1 MLVQADLQELH
12 RETETEIRKLKI
24 RARAFTGAFVG
35 MVSPLL
41 LAIVLKKTNL
51 KGVGKYQ
58 GTRMLEGFVDLFQGI
73 FPFLTAFTFQMGMLP
88 FLFIMVSE
96 ACASSLPY
104 RLIYV
109 AKRLLTASKMVVFFS
124 NILLI
129 FLGCGVL
136 VFIHKKAWYSLL
148 VVSACFVVAA
158 IVIILHIC
166 SCWWWWY
173 KRADNNVKGTEDYHS
188 KLEHSLELA
197 AGITAMMFLVLGSVV
212 LEGLFRST
220 QLLAEPLIPAPAPSS
235 EGPTTKEP
243 GTFLAATLFLSFFT
257 SAFAAFLMNV
267 WTIPL
272 VIQENGRPKLDQELP
287 TTPVPAGSGDVGG
300 LNKFA
305 LGLNISLVILTVV
318 VVVLITWEG
327 LKIAACLI
335 LLPPAIPLFVLLI
348 HCDCGDDLKGVQE
361 ETKPAPLELTKVAFT
376 GFLALAVPGIVTSAP
391 PGTANKFFVFCA
403 ASTVVLG
410 LLWRLLTHENAPTLA
425 VRKAV
430 NYSSFL
436 VQVFLFC
443 AGISFGKMAV
453 NDTK

>member
-1 MLVQADLQELH
+1 
-12 RETETEIRKLKI
+12 
-24 RARAFTGAFVG
+24 

-51 KGVGKYQ
+51 KGVGKSQ
-58 GTRMLEGFVDLFQGI
+58 GTRMLEGLVDLFQGI
-73 FPFLTAFTFQMGMLP
+73 FPFLTAFTFQMGMMP

-124 NILLI
+124 NILLM

-136 VFIHKKAWYSLL
+136 VFIHKKAWYSLV

-158 IVIILHIC
+158 IVIVLHIC
-166 SCWWWWY
+166 SCWWWY
-173 KRADNNVKGTEDYHS
+173 RQADNDNVKGTKDYHS

-197 AGITAMMFLVLGSVV
+197 AGITGMMFLVLGSVV
-212 LEGLFRST
+212 LEGLLRST
-220 QLLAEPLIPAPAPSS
+220 QLLAEPLVPAPAPS
-235 EGPTTKEP
+235 TTKEP

-272 VIQENGRPKLDQELP
+272 VIQGVP
-287 TTPVPAGSGDVGG
+287 TSPVPEGSGSSGPSGDAGG
-300 LNKFA
+300 LTTTDKFA
-305 LGLNISLVILTVV
+305 LGLNISLVILAVV
-318 VVVLITWEG
+318 VVILITWEG
-327 LKIAACLI
+327 LQIAACLI
-335 LLPPAIPLFVLLI
+335 LLPPAIPLSVLLI
-348 HCDCGDDLKGVQE
+348 HCSCGDDLDGVEE

-376 GFLALAVPGIVTSAP
+376 GFLALAVPGITSAP
-391 PGTANKFFVFCA
+391 PGTANNKFFVFCA

-410 LLWRLLTHENAPTLA
+410 LLWRLLTHDNAPTPA

-430 NYSSFL
+430 NHSSFL
-436 VQVFLFC
+436 AQLFLFC

-453 NDTK
+453 NDAK

>member
-1 MLVQADLQELH
+1 MVVVQGLQVSLEM
-12 RETETEIRKLKI
+12 EIRKLKI

-58 GTRMLEGFVDLFQGI
+58 GTRMLEGFFDLFQGI
-73 FPFLTAFTFQMGMLP
+73 FPFLTAVTFQMSMMP

-96 ACASSLPY
+96 ACAHSLPC

-109 AKRLLTASKMVVFFS
+109 AKRLLTASKMVIFFS
-124 NILLI
+124 NILLM

-148 VVSACFVVAA
+148 VVSACFLVAV

-166 SCWWWWY
+166 SCWWWY
-173 KRADNNVKGTEDYHS
+173 RQADNNVGGTEDYHS

-220 QLLAEPLIPAPAPSS
+220 QLLAEPLAPAPAPAPS
-235 EGPTTKEP
+235 EGPTTKGP
-243 GTFLAATLFLSFFT
+243 GTFLAATLFLSFVT

-272 VIQENGRPKLDQELP
+272 VIQENGRTPPVQELP
-287 TTPVPAGSGDVGG
+287 ITPVPAGSGSSGPSDDAGD
-300 LNKFA
+300 LDKFA
-305 LGLNISLVILTVV
+305 LGLNITLVILAVV
-318 VVVLITWEG
+318 VVILITWEG
-327 LKIAACLI
+327 LQIVACLI
-335 LLPPAIPLFVLLI
+335 LLPPAILLFVLLI
-348 HCDCGDDLKGVQE
+348 RCSCGDGLDGVKE

-376 GFLALAVPGIVTSAP
+376 GFLALAVPGITSAP
-391 PGTANKFFVFCA
+391 PGGASKFFVFCA

-410 LLWRLLTHENAPTLA
+410 LLWRLLTHDKAPSPA

-430 NYSSFL
+430 NHSSL
-436 VQVFLFC
+436 LAQAFLFC
-443 AGISFGKMAV
+443 AGISFGKMASC
-453 NDTK
+453 